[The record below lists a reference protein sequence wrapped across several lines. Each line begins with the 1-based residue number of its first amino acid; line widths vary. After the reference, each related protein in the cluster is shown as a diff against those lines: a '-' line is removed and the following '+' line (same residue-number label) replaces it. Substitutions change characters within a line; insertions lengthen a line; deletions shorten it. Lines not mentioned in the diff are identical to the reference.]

1 MLRFLFA
8 LPVFW
13 IFLTSAVA
21 DENISTISEQNV
33 STPTVQKVL
42 YLSYVETPKRVIKGE
57 IFSVTIK
64 TLSVIPD
71 FEDIEYTLKNERDLK
86 ILNDGIPYRKEGE
99 RFFLDTFYFQ
109 AVGTHVCLPDITAT
123 IKDYFGTEYRPTTLP
138 GKSIEAIALNPK
150 EDFCN
155 IIGKDLVI
163 KRYKTTSYDDTHN
176 IVVFVAEAKQTFLK
190 DFHLRNVYAQGF
202 ESLSDSIESSR
213 MIYYVVI
220 DKKEE
225 NLQFS
230 YFNILKNDYITLNIP
245 IIVEDDSV
253 ATQSDLKPKDNS
265 KKKIKMLIAVGIILI
280 GVVLLLWRQR
290 YIYIVL
296 ILLPGIYVIYLMIP
310 QPKVCIKEN
319 SKIRI
324 LPLENG
330 TVFQITDHRLQLDK
344 IGSTQGFVK
353 IELPNKKIGWVKNED
368 LCSH

>member
-1 MLRFLFA
+1 MLRSLFA
-8 LPVFW
+8 LLVFGA
-13 IFLTSAVA
+13 FLVSAAA
-21 DENISTISEQNV
+21 DENASISSEQNSSV
-33 STPTVQKVL
+33 PAMQKVL
-42 YLSYVETPKRVIKGE
+42 YLSYVKTPKRVIKGE

-71 FEDIEYTLKNERDLK
+71 FEDIEYALDNGEGIR
-86 ILNDGIPYRKEGE
+86 ILNDGIPFRKEEE

-109 AVGTHVCLPDITAT
+109 ASGTHVRLPDITAT
-123 IKDYFGTEYRPTTLP
+123 LKDYFGTAYRPTTLQ
-138 GKSIEAIALNPK
+138 GKEIEAIALNPK

-155 IIGKDLVI
+155 IIAKDLVI
-163 KRYKTTSYDDTHN
+163 KRYKTTTYDDTHN

-190 DFHLRNVYAQGF
+190 DFHLHGVYAQGF

-213 MIYYVVI
+213 MIYYTVI

-225 NLQFS
+225 NLHFS
-230 YFNILKNDYITLNIP
+230 YFNTLRNDYITLNIP

-253 ATQSDLKPKDNS
+253 TTQSDLKPKDNS
-265 KKKIKMLIAVGIILI
+265 KKKIKMLVAVAIILV
-280 GVVLLLWRQR
+280 GVVMLLWRQR
-290 YIYIVL
+290 YIYILL
-296 ILLPGIYVIYLMIP
+296 IVLPGIYVIDLMIP
-310 QPKVCIKEN
+310 QPKVCIKAN

-330 TVFQITDHRLQLDK
+330 TVFQVSDHRLRLDK

>member
-1 MLRFLFA
+1 MLRLLFA
-8 LPVFW
+8 LLVFW
-13 IFLTSAVA
+13 VFLTGSAA
-21 DENISTISEQNV
+21 DDNTSAAEQNN
-33 STPTVQKVL
+33 STPTLQKVL
-42 YLSYVETPKRVIKGE
+42 YLNYVETPKRVIKGE
-57 IFSVTIK
+57 IFSITIK

-71 FEDIEYTLKNERDLK
+71 FEDIEYTLDNGRDIK
-86 ILNDGIPYRKEGE
+86 ILNDGIPYRKEQE

-109 AVGTHVCLPDITAT
+109 ATGTNVRLPDITAT
-123 IKDYFGTEYRPTTLP
+123 LQDYFGTAYRLTTLQ
-138 GKSIEAIALNPK
+138 GKSIASIALNPK

-155 IIGKDLVI
+155 IIAKELVI

-176 IVVFVAEAKQTFLK
+176 IIVFVAEAKQTFLK
-190 DFHLRNVYAQGF
+190 DFNLQNVYAQGF

-225 NLQFS
+225 NLHFS
-230 YFNILKNDYITLNIP
+230 YFNTLKNDYITLNIP

-253 ATQSDLKPKDNS
+253 TTQSDLKPKDNS
-265 KKKIKMLIAVGIILI
+265 KQKIKMLIAVTIILV
-280 GVVLLLWRQR
+280 GVVMLLWRQR
-290 YIYIVL
+290 YIYILL
-296 ILLPGIYVIYLMIP
+296 IVVPGVYVIYLMIP

-330 TVFQITDHRLQLDK
+330 TVFQVTDHRLQLDK
-344 IGSTQGFVK
+344 IGSTEGFVK